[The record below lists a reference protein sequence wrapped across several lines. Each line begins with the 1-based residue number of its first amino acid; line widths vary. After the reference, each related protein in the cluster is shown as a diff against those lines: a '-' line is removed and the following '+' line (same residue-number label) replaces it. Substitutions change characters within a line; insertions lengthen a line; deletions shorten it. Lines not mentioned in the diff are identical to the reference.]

1 MQMQNSN
8 AKIKNYKVIK
18 GVNNLLHTRLSKTI
32 FFGTKVKMMMMIII
46 IIIIITII
54 IIISLLISISMLY
67 TCIYTCLYK
76 YTSMIL

>member
-32 FFGTKVKMMMMIII
+32 FFGTKVKMMMMM

-54 IIISLLISISMLY
+54 ITPRPGNTGLMSSGG
-67 TCIYTCLYK
+67 
-76 YTSMIL
+76 